1 MNEKVKQGQNN
12 QSITISKTTTKPW
25 SEMQDKCTSEDS
37 PSLQTDTHSHHN
49 KVENTEYNETLNIFD
64 RITNSHTR
72 THTHTHTHNTHKH
85 ILSPITYKSQWSPKP
100 VMHLYRT
107 ANKHTQIHTH
117 TNTHIHSLSLIHTH
131 THITLHLNLSLNH
144 GGRWGITD
152 DFPTS
157 FSLTNTQATATH
169 DRTSTFTHQA
179 TR

>member
-1 MNEKVKQGQNN
+1 M
-12 QSITISKTTTKPW
+12 
-25 SEMQDKCTSEDS
+25 
-37 PSLQTDTHSHHN
+37 
-49 KVENTEYNETLNIFD
+49 ENTEYNETLNIFD

-72 THTHTHTHNTHKH
+72 THTHTHTHNTHTN
-85 ILSPITYKSQWSPKP
+85 TYSHQLHTKVNEVQNQLCIYIGQLTSTHK
-100 VMHLYRT
+100 YT
-107 ANKHTQIHTH
+107 HTQIHTY
-117 TNTHIHSLSLIHTH
+117 TLSLSYTHTH

-169 DRTSTFTHQA
+169 DRTSTFTHHA